1 MRLTQFSDYAW
12 RLLMHVADQDGQR
25 TTIAEAAKANDI
37 SRSHLM
43 KVAQRLAQGGLLK
56 PARGRKGGLMLGK
69 PPEAIT
75 LGDVLRVTEPDFALV
90 GCMAGEWCLF
100 ADRCQVPS
108 ALDRALEAFIEV
120 ADQQTLA
127 NALPSNKGGPCG
139 SASKCPPGC
148 SLVLCRLRMPF
159 MKHFEE
165 VDFIKQSPS
174 ASA

>member
-25 TTIAEAAKANDI
+25 TTIAEAAKANNI

-43 KVAQRLAQGGLLK
+43 KVAQRLAQEGFLK
-56 PARGRKGGLMLGK
+56 PARGRNGGLMLGR
-69 PPEAIT
+69 PSEAIT

-100 ADRCQVPS
+100 ADRCHVPS
-108 ALDRALEAFIEV
+108 ALGRAMKAFLKV

-127 NALPSNKGGPCG
+127 NALPSNK
-139 SASKCPPGC
+139 A
-148 SLVLCRLRMPF
+148 VQA
-159 MKHFEE
+159 
-165 VDFIKQSPS
+165 D
-174 ASA
+174 

>member
-43 KVAQRLAQGGLLK
+43 KVAQRLAQEGFLK

-75 LGDVLRVTEPDFALV
+75 LGDVLRVTEPGFALV

-127 NALPSNKGGPCG
+127 NALPSNKAVRADRP
-139 SASKCPPGC
+139 ASVRPAARSSFAG
-148 SLVLCRLRMPF
+148 
-159 MKHFEE
+159 
-165 VDFIKQSPS
+165 
-174 ASA
+174 

>member
-56 PARGRKGGLMLGK
+56 PARGHNGGLTLGK

-100 ADRCQVPS
+100 TARCNVPS
-108 ALDRALEAFIEV
+108 ALDRALQAFLEI

-127 NALPSNKGGPCG
+127 NALPLTK
-139 SASKCPPGC
+139 
-148 SLVLCRLRMPF
+148 
-159 MKHFEE
+159 
-165 VDFIKQSPS
+165 VDH
-174 ASA
+174 AD